1 MDHDGGARRDESL
14 HHIRIESG
22 HLAELAGGASARVN
36 SSHHQSVRKPGRGLR
51 VAARTTDGVIEAL
64 EWTAGPG
71 WALGVQWHPERMPGD
86 PFAAALFRRL
96 VREAQGAA
104 ERPKAGRSKMAR
116 AKARRAMRRAKSSR

>member
-1 MDHDGGARRDESL
+1 
-14 HHIRIESG
+14 
-22 HLAELAGGASARVN
+22 
-36 SSHHQSVRKPGRGLR
+36 LR

-71 WALGVQWHPERMPGD
+71 WALGVQWHPERMPED

-104 ERPKAGRSKMAR
+104 GRPKLGRSKTR
-116 AKARRAMRRAKSSR
+116 PVRRAKSSR